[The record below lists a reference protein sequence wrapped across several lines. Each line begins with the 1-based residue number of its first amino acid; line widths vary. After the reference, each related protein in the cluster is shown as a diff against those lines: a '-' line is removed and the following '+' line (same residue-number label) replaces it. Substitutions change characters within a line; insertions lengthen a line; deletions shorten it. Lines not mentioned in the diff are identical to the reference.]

1 MISIISSATTLTT
14 SCSLALQ
21 TAFSDS
27 RCGER
32 LRGFVVI
39 QNNDQSSKRDTK
51 VLLRQTI
58 ILQISFMCQQV
69 YCKAAISILIPFKH
83 LYPRFVFLFFTC
95 EKKIERNVKL
105 FRVRLLM
112 PDKRRVLLDECVF

>member
-1 MISIISSATTLTT
+1 MGPFLNYCSSGLWGKKLEILKGHDKYNIIRNNSNNL
-14 SCSLALQ
+14 LYLPLQ

-39 QNNDQSSKRDTK
+39 QNNDQSSERDTK

-83 LYPRFVFLFFTC
+83 LYSRFFPFFY
-95 EKKIERNVKL
+95 L
-105 FRVRLLM
+105 
-112 PDKRRVLLDECVF
+112 